1 MLLMPLTPHL
11 LLLSFDPAIYRLDKW
26 SNELGVIDLAS
37 DVAAFNDL
45 QAVRGHANLYFR
57 DWNDRALVASIY
69 EKAKQRR
76 RETWFDV
83 ETLQETE
90 AGSNTFVAAVGR
102 RVHHPGR
109 REMLHTLRNVPAP
122 ASWPSLLSYTER
134 ARRARRGVDQAS
146 LWK

>member
-1 MLLMPLTPHL
+1 
-11 LLLSFDPAIYRLDKW
+11 
-26 SNELGVIDLAS
+26 
-37 DVAAFNDL
+37 VAAYNDL

-69 EKAKQRR
+69 KRAKPRR

-90 AGSNTFVAAVGR
+90 AGSNNFVAVEGR
-102 RVHHPGR
+102 WVHHPGR
-109 REMLHTLRNVPAP
+109 KEMLHTQRNVPAP
-122 ASWPSLLSYTER
+122 ASWPLLLAYTEY

-146 LWK
+146 LWE